1 MIKGIQFSVYIVSG
15 IIFGSLIFQS
25 MAMSIYG
32 APTSVNQFIALIGAM
47 GLIGAAFV
55 GLLTGSGGRVLAIFS
70 LVALGVLYIPASRL
84 LAPSAGY
91 FFRLDGYIVIG
102 GYLAVLAFS
111 LFYPKRHKFSV
122 RALVFVLF
130 LSSAIAV
137 HAYYERLSSGQYDWA
152 SLVFFQLKKGSDELL
167 VESDPQQWMTD
178 EILAELKK
186 AKITGQL
193 KWNGAVGQRDSGKTM
208 ILIGADRITEGRT
221 FNYSKEDTIIYYF
234 DASEL
239 RTIPPNAH
247 TFEQYPLTLE
257 TNGRVYYSTSRGGT
271 SSAKAFYW
279 KQNNEI
285 TSGSSNTE

>member
-32 APTSVNQFIALIGAM
+32 APTSVSQLIALTGAL

-55 GLLTGSGGRVLAIFS
+55 SLLIGSGGRVLAIFS
-70 LVALGVLYIPASRL
+70 LVALGVLYIPASRS

-91 FFRLDGYIVIG
+91 FFRPDGYIVIG
-102 GYLAVLAFS
+102 GYLVVLAFS
-111 LFYPKRHKFSV
+111 LFYPIRHKFSV
-122 RALVFVLF
+122 HALVFVLF

-137 HAYYERLSSGQYDWA
+137 HAYYERFSSGQYDWA
-152 SLVFFQLKKGSDELL
+152 SLVFFQLEKGSDELI

-178 EILAELKK
+178 EILAELNK
-186 AKITGQL
+186 AKIRGHL
-193 KWNGAVGQRDSGKTM
+193 KWNGAIGQSDSGKTM
-208 ILIGADRITEGRT
+208 VLIGADRITEGRRIY
-221 FNYSKEDTIIYYF
+221 YSKEDTIIYYF

-239 RTIPPNAH
+239 KTIPPNAR
-247 TFEQYPLTLE
+247 TFDQYPITLE
-257 TNGRVYYSTSRGGT
+257 TNGRVYFTTSRGGT

-279 KQNNEI
+279 KQNNEF